1 LPLKKTKE
9 SVTGHLQGTHG
20 CQLWAC
26 SGPTCEQQQEK
37 KERKHSRIIIR
48 SKAKKCKCGSTEHSR
63 ITHKFCPLNKRKK
76 NSTPEIETNCDSI
89 SVTSKQNIQNMV
101 STMCLLQEADV
112 SSNSEDSDNDTYR
125 N

>member
-1 LPLKKTKE
+1 VNNNKRKR
-9 SVTGHLQGTHG
+9 
-20 CQLWAC
+20 
-26 SGPTCEQQQEK
+26 
-37 KERKHSRIIIR
+37 KERIVESSLDPKQ
-48 SKAKKCKCGSTEHSR
+48 KKCKCGSTEHSR
-63 ITHKFCPLNKRKK
+63 ITHKFCPLNKKK
-76 NSTPEIETNCDSI
+76 TSTPEIETNCDSI